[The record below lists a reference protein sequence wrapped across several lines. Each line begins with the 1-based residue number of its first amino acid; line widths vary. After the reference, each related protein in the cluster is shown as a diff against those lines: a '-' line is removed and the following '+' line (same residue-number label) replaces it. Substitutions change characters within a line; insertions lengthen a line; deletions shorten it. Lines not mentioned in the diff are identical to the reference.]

1 MPGSVK
7 TCAEHMP
14 ELCYNVVT
22 GGDDG
27 LTDFIPQVHRMGG
40 TIIEMVCSSGRH
52 KAKKRTAVIKPAV
65 FMLCLLLAVS
75 FTSVSLCARADTLTV
90 GSAVQVTGTAGD
102 GLNVRSSAD
111 STAAVVGVER
121 DGAQGVI
128 LEGPVIGGSFTWWR
142 IQWKSGL
149 MGWSVALYLR
159 TTIPDPIPSAP
170 TALVVVA
177 GIESAVLSWSLPEE
191 PGTAPITAWR
201 IYRDRHAN
209 PSTLLATLNVG
220 DQGFDTRTW
229 TDGPMLAG
237 GRTYWYAVSAVN
249 ANGASAL
256 CTGVQVVPQV
266 ASMPTGIFFLPPE
279 LDFGGEQVSLVLTLQ
294 NIGSTP
300 VAFNIV
306 PGASWLVGVSPVSGN
321 IPVSGSQRINIG
333 VQRTGVPAGTYES
346 LVRIICSTGSVNIP
360 AQMRVGMIQGIDVS
374 RWQCGGDHAGD
385 PINWAAVRA
394 TGFQFA
400 YVKATEGL
408 NITDAFMSVLV
419 SGARSAGLLTGVY
432 HICWPGENT
441 AAAEAAVFLRVA
453 GQYVAPGFL
462 VPVLD
467 LEPRYSIGGAA
478 MVRWI
483 DDWANIVRAAKG
495 VNPIIY
501 CSASVAANLHKA
513 DPTIDGRYRLW
524 IAGYVSSAQPNTGGW
539 DNWAFW
545 QYSDS
550 GTVPGIEG
558 HRVDLDWFNGNEQT
572 LAQYVI
578 GGVTPVSYTLL
589 SAVMGNGLLSVEPLQ
604 TSYLSGST
612 VTFTAKPAAGWEFVG
627 WSGSASS
634 TVNPLALTMSED
646 KSILATFEKS
656 VDPNQHIITLSV
668 GSKAA
673 RLDGQL
679 ITLDTP
685 PVIVNGR
692 TLVPLRPII
701 EGLGGAITW
710 VPETRSVEVQF
721 NGTTLLLQIGN
732 RTAVVNG
739 DAVML
744 DVPAAIMNGRTML
757 PVRFVSEHLGAEV
770 QWEELTKT
778 VTITVSSATASGS
791 MSAPQ

>member
-1 MPGSVK
+1 
-7 TCAEHMP
+7 
-14 ELCYNVVT
+14 
-22 GGDDG
+22 
-27 LTDFIPQVHRMGG
+27 
-40 TIIEMVCSSGRH
+40 
-52 KAKKRTAVIKPAV
+52 
-65 FMLCLLLAVS
+65 
-75 FTSVSLCARADTLTV
+75 
-90 GSAVQVTGTAGD
+90 
-102 GLNVRSSAD
+102 
-111 STAAVVGVER
+111 
-121 DGAQGVI
+121 
-128 LEGPVIGGSFTWWR
+128 
-142 IQWKSGL
+142 
-149 MGWSVALYLR
+149 
-159 TTIPDPIPSAP
+159 
-170 TALVVVA
+170 
-177 GIESAVLSWSLPEE
+177 
-191 PGTAPITAWR
+191 
-201 IYRDRHAN
+201 
-209 PSTLLATLNVG
+209 
-220 DQGFDTRTW
+220 
-229 TDGPMLAG
+229 
-237 GRTYWYAVSAVN
+237 
-249 ANGASAL
+249 
-256 CTGVQVVPQV
+256 
-266 ASMPTGIFFLPPE
+266 
-279 LDFGGEQVSLVLTLQ
+279 
-294 NIGSTP
+294 
-300 VAFNIV
+300 
-306 PGASWLVGVSPVSGN
+306 
-321 IPVSGSQRINIG
+321 
-333 VQRTGVPAGTYES
+333 
-346 LVRIICSTGSVNIP
+346 
-360 AQMRVGMIQGIDVS
+360 
-374 RWQCGGDHAGD
+374 
-385 PINWAAVRA
+385 
-394 TGFQFA
+394 
-400 YVKATEGL
+400 
-408 NITDAFMSVLV
+408 
-419 SGARSAGLLTGVY
+419 
-432 HICWPGENT
+432 
-441 AAAEAAVFLRVA
+441 
-453 GQYVAPGFL
+453 
-462 VPVLD
+462 
-467 LEPRYSIGGAA
+467 

-483 DDWANIVRAAKG
+483 DDWSGIVRAAKG

-524 IAGYVSSAQPNTGGW
+524 IAGYASSAQPNTGGW

-578 GGVTPVSYTLL
+578 GGVTPASYTLL
-589 SAVMGNGLLSVEPLQ
+589 SAVMGNGLLSVEPQQ

-634 TVNPLALTMSED
+634 TVNPLALTMNED

-668 GSKAA
+668 GSKVA
-673 RLDGQL
+673 RLDGQPV
-679 ITLDTP
+679 TLDTP

-791 MSAPQ
+791 TSAPQ